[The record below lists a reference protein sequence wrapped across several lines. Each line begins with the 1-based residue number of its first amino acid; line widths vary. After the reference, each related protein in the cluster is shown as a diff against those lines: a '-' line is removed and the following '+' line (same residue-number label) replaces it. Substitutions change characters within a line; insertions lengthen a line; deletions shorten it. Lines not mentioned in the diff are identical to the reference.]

1 MKTVFINCSP
11 KKNLSASS
19 YLAAM
24 QRLFVKGEKVT
35 LKLRNKKDYESIFEE
50 LKNAETIVLC
60 MPLYVDGPP
69 YHVLAFLEKVEVFFI
84 ENDLHPNLYCIANN
98 GFIEGRQNESLMQ
111 VIENFCC
118 RAGIQWCGGVG
129 IGGGVMLNVTRLI
142 FIVQIGIL
150 IFQIILTGIQTGNFL
165 HTGVLSAFLQN
176 AGILLFFNAGV
187 LFYFFRMGM
196 AINKGSKSFGKHY
209 TRILIPSF
217 IFIPFANV
225 FFLIYSLFK
234 GGLFRGW
241 LAKK

>member
-142 FIVQIGIL
+142 FIVQI
-150 IFQIILTGIQTGNFL
+150 
-165 HTGVLSAFLQN
+165 
-176 AGILLFFNAGV
+176 
-187 LFYFFRMGM
+187 
-196 AINKGSKSFGKHY
+196 
-209 TRILIPSF
+209 
-217 IFIPFANV
+217 V
-225 FFLIYSLFK
+225 F
-234 GGLFRGW
+234 
-241 LAKK
+241 